1 MSAGADI
8 DRLSTQK
15 KTSSHLL
22 AWNLLFVWF
31 RDSCDTNFRP
41 CLKNHARL
49 TFQFAAV
56 PVVRKFGT
64 IPWRDVPQS
73 RAFKRNLPN
82 EELAFNVV
90 AG

>member
-41 CLKNHARL
+41 WSQESRSANIPVRGGARGSE
-49 TFQFAAV
+49 V
-56 PVVRKFGT
+56 WDHP
-64 IPWRDVPQS
+64 
-73 RAFKRNLPN
+73 
-82 EELAFNVV
+82 LA
-90 AG
+90 